1 MFGQVSIR
9 PVLTLLTVAG
19 LFAAFLLGHAPPSS
33 GASHPR
39 HHRVRAHET
48 LWAIAEAGYPSDD
61 PRAAVYRIEQANG
74 LSGAT
79 IAPGQVL
86 VLP

>member
-1 MFGQVSIR
+1 MFGQASIR
-9 PVLTLLTVAG
+9 PLLTLLTLAG
-19 LFAAFLLGHAPPSS
+19 LFAAFLLGQASPSS

-39 HHRVRAHET
+39 HHTVRAHET
-48 LWAIAEAGYPSDD
+48 LWAIAEARYPSDD

-79 IAPGQVL
+79 ISPGQVL